1 MPVSPMNF
9 HNLLEGMRALL
20 GSMTRRPCQWIIKER
35 SVCGFAPKNSHVCT
49 WIYVKWEVTSLSPPS
64 LPPSLPQYVRA
75 EINLDE
81 YFLRLLPA
89 LASFLNTPEAIAW
102 EETGILSVHVG
113 NPSTPS
119 LPPSLPPSF
128 PSFLPTQFFHVIAF
142 IRLCPLAPFLPP
154 SLLLPPLLSSINT
167 AYDQTCSFLP
177 PGKPPLEKLSGMAP
191 FSPSLPPSWLPNPSF
206 PLMYFR
212 LTSLPP
218 ASFLTPCHLSSPSI
232 SQWTAESLKE
242 FLLDNLHE
250 EDDEEEATRPG
261 KRARDEL

>member
-1 MPVSPMNF
+1 
-9 HNLLEGMRALL
+9 
-20 GSMTRRPCQWIIKER
+20 
-35 SVCGFAPKNSHVCT
+35 
-49 WIYVKWEVTSLSPPS
+49 

-102 EETGILSVHVG
+102 EETGILSVHYQHGVRPNLQLFAAG
-113 NPSTPS
+113 QTTPGEI
-119 LPPSLPPSF
+119 
-128 PSFLPTQFFHVIAF
+128 V
-142 IRLCPLAPFLPP
+142 
-154 SLLLPPLLSSINT
+154 
-167 AYDQTCSFLP
+167 
-177 PGKPPLEKLSGMAP
+177 
-191 FSPSLPPSWLPNPSF
+191 
-206 PLMYFR
+206 
-212 LTSLPP
+212 
-218 ASFLTPCHLSSPSI
+218 SI